1 MNNSESARKINQAVN
16 NTISQ
21 ARGVFSSFLSSFSGQ
36 AVNAATEPTDTID
49 TPIVLPANDKHI
61 KIAEDSGNVANIV
74 KLGIVEIGHDANV
87 FESHSKND
95 IIDL

>member
-21 ARGVFSSFLSSFSGQ
+21 ARGVFSSFLSSFSGP
-36 AVNAATEPTDTID
+36 AVNAATEPTDSID
-49 TPIVLPANDKHI
+49 APNNLPANDKQI
-61 KIAEDSGNVANIV
+61 KIAEDSGNGTNIV
-74 KLGIVEIGHDANV
+74 KHGIVEIGHDANALV
-87 FESHSKND
+87 SHNKND